1 MAPASPLRGP
11 VPPERVR
18 AVLTLLF
25 TDIEGSTRLWETDP
39 DHMEAAV
46 RGHNEAITK
55 IVAGAGGT
63 VVRFMGDGV
72 FARFADGTDAVGAA
86 VAIQRR
92 FASNDWA
99 GISPFR
105 LRAGLHT
112 GMCTI
117 HQGEVFGRAP
127 NLASRLEA
135 AAHGGQI
142 LLSDVTARACAG
154 RLPAGCQLFDMGRYH
169 IRGFDEPVVV
179 HSVVAQGLPSVFP
192 PLRTPYRG
200 FDELPSEDSALY
212 GRDAEIDE
220 VAAMLLRHRLVTL
233 WGPGGVGKTRL
244 ALRVAARARRPYEDG
259 VRFVDLSTADSPV
272 DVPAM
277 VASALRAQPT
287 SGETAAATVLR
298 VLRPSRLLLVLDNCE
313 SYTAAVRDLTAP
325 IVANCPDVHILATS
339 REVLDV
345 SVEHTVEIRGLTV
358 PSERETDTDRI
369 AACDAVRM
377 FADRAGQAVSHF
389 SLTGESAAPVAALCR
404 ALDGLPLAIELAAG
418 RLGVETLDDL
428 VKDPPELITRLDH
441 QTGGSRRGTGVLEPV
456 RWAVARL
463 TDVEVDMFHRVAT
476 FAGSFSRRSAL
487 QLGVE
492 PVQAGRSFD
501 RLVRTSLVVRDP
513 IVADRFRL
521 LATARELARSSTSE
535 AQRRTYQDAHA
546 CLILDRVEDLE
557 PRMLTSDE
565 ARCVEMLRA
574 DFADCRAAVEFF
586 LANDRNVEATRMV
599 VALSQFALLEP
610 RPEVYAWA
618 STVASR
624 IDDDAPKAS
633 EVLGVAAHGAWFAGD
648 TDRAVALGLR
658 AVAAA
663 APGDSTRLAHNT
675 LMDAYS
681 NAGQFDAA
689 TTHYL
694 AMLREMRNSEDVY
707 WQIGGLVH
715 EAISRTM
722 MGQHETAENRAER
735 AVALARR
742 LGCPSGMRFAL
753 YGLGWALARYDPVA
767 ASAAFEQAMYA
778 ASEVNS
784 RFTHGLALAEWVE
797 LRRTLGDTA
806 NAVTGTSDLLELI
819 AVSGNRFQL
828 SQVLRQAGLLLAD
841 AGHHEVAA
849 LVLVA
854 RGGLPEMPKAALQA
868 SADESCLRDL
878 QDILGER
885 WTALTVRAKAMHEP
899 ELISRCRRE
908 LADLVGAGAPG

>member
-1 MAPASPLRGP
+1 
-11 VPPERVR
+11 
-18 AVLTLLF
+18 VLTLLF
-25 TDIEGSTRLWETDP
+25 TDIEGSTRLWETVP
-39 DHMEAAV
+39 DHMEPAV
-46 RGHNEAITK
+46 RGHNEAITT
-55 IVAGAGGT
+55 IVTAAGGT

-72 FARFADGTDAVGAA
+72 FARFADGPDAVGAA

-92 FASNDWA
+92 FASHGWA
-99 GISPFR
+99 GVGPLR

-127 NLASRLEA
+127 NLASRLES

-154 RLPAGCQLFDMGRYH
+154 RLPPGCQLFDMGRYH

-179 HSVVAQGLPSVFP
+179 HSVVAQGLTSVFP
-192 PLRTPYRG
+192 PLRTPFRG

-212 GRDAEIDE
+212 GRDAEIDD

-233 WGPGGVGKTRL
+233 WGPGGVGKTRV

-272 DVPAM
+272 AVPAM
-277 VASALRAQPT
+277 VASALRAQPA

-298 VLRPSRLLLVLDNCE
+298 VLRPSRLMLVLDNCE
-313 SYTAAVRDLTAP
+313 RFAAAVRDLTAP
-325 IVANCPDVHILATS
+325 IVADCPDVHILATS
-339 REVLDV
+339 REILDV
-345 SVEHTVEIRGLTV
+345 SIERTVEIRGLTV
-358 PSERETDTDRI
+358 PSQQEKDTGRI
-369 AACDAVRM
+369 AASDAVRM
-377 FADRAGQAVSHF
+377 FADKARQAVSHF
-389 SLTGESAAPVAALCR
+389 SLTDETAQRVAALCR

-418 RLGVETLDDL
+418 RLDVETLDDL
-428 VKDPPELITRLDH
+428 AQDPPALITRLDG
-441 QTGGSRRGTGVLEPV
+441 TGGAGRGSGVLEPV
-456 RWAVARL
+456 RWAMARL
-463 TDVEVDMFHRVAT
+463 TDVEVDMFRRVAT
-476 FAGSFSRRSAL
+476 FAGSFSRRAAL

-521 LATARELARSSTSE
+521 LATAREFARSSTSE

-546 CLILDRVEDLE
+546 RLMLARVEDLE
-557 PRMLTSDE
+557 PRLLTRDE

-586 LANDRNVEATRMV
+586 LGNDRIVEAARMV

-610 RPEVYAWA
+610 RPEVYGWA
-618 STVASR
+618 STIASR
-624 IDDDAPKAS
+624 IDDDVPKAS
-633 EVLGVAAHGAWFAGD
+633 EVLGAAAHGAWFAGD

-663 APGDSTRLAHNT
+663 PGGSTRLAHNT
-675 LMDAYS
+675 LMDAFG

-694 AMLREMRNSEDVY
+694 AMLQEMRNSTDPY

-722 MGQHETAENRAER
+722 IGQHETAENRAER

-767 ASAAFEQAMYA
+767 ASAAFEQAMDA
-778 ASEVNS
+778 AREVNS

-828 SQVLRQAGLLLAD
+828 SQVLREAGLLLAD
-841 AGHHEVAA
+841 AGRHEVAA

-854 RGGLPEMPKAALQA
+854 RSGLPEMPTAARQA
-868 SADESCLRDL
+868 SADESCLREL
-878 QDILGER
+878 HEIIGEG
-885 WTALTVRAKAMHEP
+885 WTALAVRAKAMHEH
-899 ELISRCRRE
+899 ELISLCRRE
-908 LADLVGAGAPG
+908 LADLAGACAPGEPGRHTERHPGRPSPRT